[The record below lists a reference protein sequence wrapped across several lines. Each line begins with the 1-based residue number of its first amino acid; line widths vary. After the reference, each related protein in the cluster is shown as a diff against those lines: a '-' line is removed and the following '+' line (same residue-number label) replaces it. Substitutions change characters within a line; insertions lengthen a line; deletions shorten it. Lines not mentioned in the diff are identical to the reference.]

1 MGKER
6 EDKSK
11 WEEYWEEVFWLSA
24 IFYFA
29 NQSISDKESSCQ
41 CRIGCKPTSEPEPS
55 KEKPSLES
63 LIATVAEMNTPELQ
77 LTLVEEECTEIL
89 KEICKLRRGK
99 GKRENLVG
107 EAIDVIT
114 TSLVFLKQMGYL
126 SELIESDIRYKLN
139 YAINQDNSLG
149 KR

>member
-1 MGKER
+1 MDKER
-6 EDKSK
+6 DDKFK
-11 WEEYWEEVFWLSA
+11 WEEYWEEMLWLSA

-29 NQSISDKESSCQ
+29 NQNISDKECICQ
-41 CRIGCKPTSEPEPS
+41 CQIGCKPTSEPEPP
-55 KEKPSLES
+55 KEKLSLKF
-63 LIATVAEMNTPELQ
+63 LIAEVAEMNTPELQ
-77 LTLVEEECTEIL
+77 LTLIEEECTEIL

-99 GKRENLVG
+99 GEREDLVG

-114 TSLVFLKQMGYL
+114 TSLVFLKQMGHS
-126 SELIESDIRYKLN
+126 SELIESQIRYKLN